1 MFCEK
6 ELSKYKAPTLLE
18 IYIYMKE
25 IYKISELDPEKISEL
40 EWQIDYN
47 LMVPRKE
54 VCEIFIKNKRAGKE
68 VYIVSDSYYSRQQ
81 IKEVMKNVKLL
92 LIQIS

>member
-54 VCEIFIKNKRAGKE
+54 VCEIFIKIKKSWKRSL
-68 VYIVSDSYYSRQQ
+68 YCLRF
-81 IKEVMKNVKLL
+81 LL
-92 LIQIS
+92 FQTTDKKK